1 MDIHAIPAFED
12 NIIWALEYA
21 GELVV
26 VDPGDAGPVIHF
38 LSTQNLRLSGIL
50 ITHHHGD
57 HTGGIAQLRDYCQ
70 ARQPDPLP
78 VFGPERCQDQGVT
91 ETVEEGATVS
101 LFRNAL
107 RLSVLFCPGHTT
119 DHIAYF
125 GAPAGKAPILFC
137 GDTLFA
143 GGCGRLLGGTAAQL
157 YGSLQRLAA
166 LPPETAVYCAHEYT
180 LSNLLFAAATLPA
193 NPQISQRLAD
203 VKNLRANGICT
214 LPSSIAIEKTTNP
227 FLLADSLEEFAA
239 RRHAKDSFRPT

>member
-12 NIIWALEYA
+12 NIIWALESA

-38 LSTQNLRLSGIL
+38 LSTQHLRLSGIL
-50 ITHHHGD
+50 VTHHHGD
-57 HTGGIAQLRDYCQ
+57 HTGGIAQLQDYCQ
-70 ARQPDPLP
+70 AKRPDPLP
-78 VFGPERCQDQGVT
+78 VFGPERCRGQGVT
-91 ETVEEGATVS
+91 ETVAEGATVS
-101 LFRNAL
+101 LFRNTL
-107 RLSVLFCPGHTT
+107 HLSVLFCPGHTN

-157 YGSLQRLAA
+157 YGSLQRFAA

-193 NPQISQRLAD
+193 NPQIKQRLAD
-203 VKNLRANGICT
+203 VKNLRSHGICT
-214 LPSSIAIEKTTNP
+214 LPSSIAIEKMTNP
-227 FLLADSLEEFAA
+227 FLLAGSLEEFTA

>member
-12 NIIWALEYA
+12 NIIWALESA

-26 VDPGDAGPVIHF
+26 VDPGDAGPVIQF
-38 LSTQNLRLSGIL
+38 LTTRNLRLSGIL

-70 ARQPDPLP
+70 VRQPDSVR
-78 VFGPERCQDQGVT
+78 VFGPERCRDYGVT
-91 ETVEEGATVS
+91 ETVEEGATVP
-101 LFRNAL
+101 LLRNTL
-107 RLSVLFCPGHTT
+107 CLSVLVCPGHTT

-143 GGCGRLLGGTAAQL
+143 GGCGRLLGGTAEQL

-166 LPPETAVYCAHEYT
+166 LPPETEVYCAHEYT

-193 NPQISQRLAD
+193 NPHIRQRLAD
-203 VKNLRANGICT
+203 VKNLRANDICT

-227 FLLADSLEEFAA
+227 FLLAGSLEEFAA
-239 RRHAKDSFRPT
+239 RRRAKDSFRPT